1 MTNTFFLSVASSIVS
16 SSTLGFTVHPIRLP
30 IMIPVKQRPHPIH
43 GRMSSTF
50 PSNALFANSLSHKF
64 GRPIIHM
71 SHFPLA
77 ISSSAI
83 HGSLIRATVATGIFT
98 CFLISSLE

>member
-64 GRPIIHM
+64 GRPIIHI
-71 SHFPLA
+71 SHFPFA
-77 ISSSAI
+77 INSSAI